1 MIDQEPN
8 APTPMVTGMIVND
21 MYEFSAPCFFDFIW
35 DESEDDM
42 RKAELSLMLLHACLL
57 P

>member
-8 APTPMVTGMIVND
+8 VPTPMVTGMIVD
-21 MYEFSAPCFFDFIW
+21 DTYEFLAQCFFDFIW
-35 DESEDDM
+35 DESEDDKC
-42 RKAELSLMLLHACLL
+42 KAELSLMLLHVRPL